1 MAYLELKRFIHRD
14 LACRNVLMAS
24 VDKVKI
30 GDFGLAKMLDTT
42 SEMANTRRGAI
53 IYMAP
58 ERHRGED
65 YQHKADVWSLG
76 CILYELC
83 TLKFAFTKVPD
94 IIVGQYQPIPEG
106 VHPS

>member
-1 MAYLELKRFIHRD
+1 MKRSKILHRD
-14 LACRNVLMAS
+14 LKPNNVFLTF
-24 VDKVKI
+24 DNKIKI

-42 SEMANTRRGAI
+42 SEMANTRRGAR

-76 CILYELC
+76 CILY
-83 TLKFAFTKVPD
+83 FA
-94 IIVGQYQPIPEG
+94 
-106 VHPS
+106 H